1 MAAQTI
7 KVQVEELIGS
17 TSIASLDDWAG
28 DAINKLFL
36 LLPYDKLVAFTSIS
50 TVTYSGS
57 YTEITASDKKIF
69 EVSRAPSAGSALN
82 RICEQISPEEYKGQF
97 ADANSMYYPTDYDP
111 RYTIIEA

>member
-28 DAINKLFL
+28 DAVNKLIL
-36 LLPYDKLVAFTSIS
+36 LLPYERLVAFTTIS

-57 YTEITASDKKIF
+57 YTEITATDKRIF
-69 EVSRAPSAGSALN
+69 EVARAPAAGSVLN
-82 RICEQISPEEYKGQF
+82 RICEKISPEDYKGQF
-97 ADANSMYYPTDYDP
+97 ADVDSMYYPTNYDP